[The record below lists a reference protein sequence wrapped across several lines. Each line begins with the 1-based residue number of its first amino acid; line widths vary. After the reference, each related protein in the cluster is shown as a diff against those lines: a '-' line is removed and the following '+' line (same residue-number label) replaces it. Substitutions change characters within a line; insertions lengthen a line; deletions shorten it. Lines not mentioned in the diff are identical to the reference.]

1 MVRMDLQE
9 LVVHQD
15 LVEPQDRAE
24 PQVHLD
30 QVVHQVHLDQVV
42 HQELDLMLL
51 LILQII
57 EY

>member
-1 MVRMDLQE
+1 
-9 LVVHQD
+9 VVHQ
-15 LVEPQDRAE
+15 VH
-24 PQVHLD
+24 QVHLD
-30 QVVHQVHLDQVV
+30 QVVHQVLLDQVV